1 MVGAVRTPDYN
12 ICVDE
17 TTIVIEVKEM
27 EVNAEEQ
34 QKISEFDTKGT
45 VSIKSVLGKRVR
57 DKITD
62 AAGKF
67 KEAARNGHPSI
78 LVLHNKVGL
87 YKHTSPDDIFAGM
100 YGQLYFPVYGNAG
113 ESLTIGE
120 MKSGPK
126 KKMTSEVNTSMS
138 AIGVLD
144 DSSTEEP
151 HFSIYQNF
159 HAKVPLDPLL
169 FSRFNVKSHWVN
181 DRNHPS
187 AGSK

>member
-1 MVGAVRTPDYN
+1 LVGAVRTPDYN

-78 LVLHNKVGL
+78 GASSQGGTVQTYRFRRYLCRHVRAAL
-87 YKHTSPDDIFAGM
+87 
-100 YGQLYFPVYGNAG
+100 FP
-113 ESLTIGE
+113 
-120 MKSGPK
+120 
-126 KKMTSEVNTSMS
+126 
-138 AIGVLD
+138 
-144 DSSTEEP
+144 
-151 HFSIYQNF
+151 SI
-159 HAKVPLDPLL
+159 
-169 FSRFNVKSHWVN
+169 R
-181 DRNHPS
+181 
-187 AGSK
+187 